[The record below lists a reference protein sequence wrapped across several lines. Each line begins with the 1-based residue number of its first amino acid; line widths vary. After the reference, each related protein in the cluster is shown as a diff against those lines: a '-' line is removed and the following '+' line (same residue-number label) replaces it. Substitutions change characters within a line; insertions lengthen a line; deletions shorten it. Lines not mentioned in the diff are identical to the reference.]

1 MARKAAA
8 NSDSRSHGFNDI
20 ISVALFA
27 AALLLMVAQLSFDPH
42 DLSSVMAPP
51 NRPAHNWIGPL
62 GAQIA
67 GASFFV
73 LGFAGYMLPLVLVFF
88 GLAYWFEALAYVK
101 RRWAWAVVLLVSCM
115 GWLYLID
122 HPHLQDASS

>member
-1 MARKAAA
+1 MARKAA
-8 NSDSRSHGFNDI
+8 SDRDSRSHGFNDI

-27 AALLLMVAQLSFDPH
+27 AALLLLVAQLSFDAH
-42 DLSSVMAPP
+42 DLSRVMTPP

-73 LGFAGYMLPLVLVFF
+73 LGFTGYMLPLVLVFF
-88 GLAYWFEALAYVK
+88 GLGYWFEPLSYIK
-101 RRWAWAVVLLVSCM
+101 RRWPW
-115 GWLYLID
+115 
-122 HPHLQDASS
+122 